1 MPLVGLQRND
11 QQRRRRW
18 VTRRRF
24 LGSAMAASGAALG
37 GLPQLLAPCAAA
49 TAGTQPPCP
58 DPFDGGRLLGT
69 LPLSGRGAVDHPL
82 GAMLGEGLDARL
94 ATDLSTLTP
103 ETLVIPSERFFVR
116 TATPAE
122 LPTRSP
128 WAIRVHGLVRRPLE
142 VRLDALAPLVVPM
155 GTHLMECAG
164 NNNPAN
170 FGLMSAASWA
180 GIPLERVIE
189 QAQPL
194 PLATRVLVAGV
205 DAPPGRARSSLP
217 GASWIFSLGEI
228 ERWRPFLAT
237 EMNGAPLA
245 SVHGAPLRLLVPRW
259 YGCASIK
266 WVTEIELVDDAAP
279 STPHMREFARRTF
292 QDGIPERASDFK
304 PASIDLAAMPVRVE
318 KWLLDGSIRYRVV
331 GILWGGERIT
341 DALQI
346 GFGPDDEYLP
356 LPVCPEPTT
365 NDTWNLWSYSWRPRA
380 PGRYP
385 IVLRAGDP
393 AIVTRR
399 LDLYYYVRVVWVDEV

>member
-11 QQRRRRW
+11 QARRRTV

-24 LGSAMAASGAALG
+24 LGSAMAASGAVFG
-37 GLPQLLAPCAAA
+37 GYPQLLASSAAA
-49 TAGTQPPCP
+49 TAGNQPPCP
-58 DPFDGGRLLGT
+58 DPFEAGSLLGT

-82 GAMLGEGLDARL
+82 GALLGEGLDARL

-103 ETLVIPSERFFVR
+103 ETLVTPSERFFVR
-116 TATPAE
+116 TGAPAG
-122 LPTRSP
+122 LPAPTS
-128 WAIRVHGLVRRPLE
+128 WAIRVYGLVRRPLE

-155 GTHLMECAG
+155 STHLIECAG

-189 QAQPL
+189 QAHPL
-194 PLATRVLVAGV
+194 PRATRVLVSGM
-205 DAPPGRARSSLP
+205 DAQPGSGRSSLP

-237 EMNGAPLA
+237 EMNGAPLLR
-245 SVHGAPLRLLVPRW
+245 VHGAPVRLLVPRW

-266 WVTEIELVDDAAP
+266 WVTEIELVDDAAA

-304 PASIDLAAMPVRVE
+304 PASIDLAAMPVRIE
-318 KWLLDGSIRYRVV
+318 KWLVAGSIIYRVV
-331 GILWGGERIT
+331 GVLWGGDRIT

-346 GFGPDDEYLP
+346 GFGLDDEYLP
-356 LPVCPEPTT
+356 LGVCPKPTT
-365 NDTWNLWSYSWRPRA
+365 NDTWSLWSCSWRPPA